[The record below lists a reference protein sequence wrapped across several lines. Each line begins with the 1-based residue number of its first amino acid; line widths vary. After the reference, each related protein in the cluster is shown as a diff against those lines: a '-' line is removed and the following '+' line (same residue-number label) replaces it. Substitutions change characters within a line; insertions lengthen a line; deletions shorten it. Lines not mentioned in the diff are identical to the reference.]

1 MDLFRSAAV
10 VLLLPLFTSAAKYE
24 QYILAPSSRTL
35 HPVSVYQVNGSV
47 SNADS
52 LTGDFSGNAV
62 FQGQSAVTYD
72 FGKVGDLC
80 IVLTELYLSNANA
93 EHRWSRLS

>member
-1 MDLFRSAAV
+1 MDLFRGV
-10 VLLLPLFTSAAKYE
+10 VLALFLPLFASAAKYE

-52 LTGDFSGNAV
+52 LTGDTSGNAV

-72 FGKVGDLC
+72 FGKVCGTCSHLA
-80 IVLTELYLSNANA
+80 IFV
-93 EHRWSRLS
+93 

>member
-1 MDLFRSAAV
+1 MRLIDQL
-10 VLLLPLFTSAAKYE
+10 VLLPAVAYAARYE

-52 LTGDFSGNAV
+52 LTGDSSGNAV

-72 FGKVGDLC
+72 FGKVRED
-80 IVLTELYLSNANA
+80 
-93 EHRWSRLS
+93 